1 MSWKRH
7 IRKCQLKIAFTILS
21 VIFIVINN
29 IPPGSLRSS
38 WCQIEFA
45 NNISRRIGCKREK
58 LVSCTVEN
66 KGYRL
71 IWIIEYRIWIV
82 CVDRICIIHY
92 YFNNFKSFLPF
103 RFVKSKSGGIHRKI
117 EDNFLGFS
125 NLGFGSHLAT
135 KFFFKKWT
143 AAGGWKQSGHRKLQI
158 YFYERKRCTK
168 AKGNKYDS
176 QISFF
181 SIFLNNIGVGSWSCQ
196 KWRRIWS

>member
-1 MSWKRH
+1 MQYFLSKWFLPTIPLLYTVRWRDLLKYRKDFFPESQQKKWRH
-7 IRKCQLKIAFTILS
+7 AAYTNQTCWQRWTEKGIIRICQRKIAFTVLS

-103 RFVKSKSGGIHRKI
+103 RFVKSKSERIHRKI
-117 EDNFLGFS
+117 
-125 NLGFGSHLAT
+125 
-135 KFFFKKWT
+135 
-143 AAGGWKQSGHRKLQI
+143 
-158 YFYERKRCTK
+158 
-168 AKGNKYDS
+168 
-176 QISFF
+176 
-181 SIFLNNIGVGSWSCQ
+181 
-196 KWRRIWS
+196 